1 MPSAASQPGPLVV
14 VPDVAAAVAPG
25 AAVGVAPGVAVGVA
39 PGVAVG
45 VAPAVAVGVGA
56 EAVALP
62 LPAPGWGVSDAR
74 AALEVARGLLPVQ
87 VGPADEVL
95 GLLTTVVLGAESHVV
110 KVYPP
115 GTDAAHLDRIHTALA
130 GSRTA
135 TSARV
140 PAVVTPHGVLTV
152 ASRLA
157 GGPPVT
163 WPEVGALLR
172 AFHAEHADAAVATW
186 SPLSRLESQVAL
198 LPEEDAQVL
207 RSARDG
213 LLSALAGVR
222 SELGHGVIH
231 GDVSPSNVMHDGTG
245 AALID
250 LDWVA
255 VAPREYDLA
264 SASRRFRAGELDR
277 ATYRDFCT
285 AYGHDVLGWEG
296 LPLLDR
302 IADLAGVVFRIWDC
316 RHHGRDLDWLP
327 AELQLWGTPV

>member
-1 MPSAASQPGPLVV
+1 MPSATAQPGPAVV
-14 VPDVAAAVAPG
+14 VPGVVVEAV
-25 AAVGVAPGVAVGVA
+25 
-39 PGVAVG
+39 
-45 VAPAVAVGVGA
+45 

-62 LPAPGWGVSDAR
+62 LPAPGWGAAEAL
-74 AALEVARGLLPVQ
+74 AALELARAQLPVH

-95 GLLTTVVLGAESHVV
+95 GLLTTVVLGAGDHVV

-115 GTDAAHLDRIHTALA
+115 DTDVAHLDRIHAALA

-135 TSARV
+135 TGALG
-140 PAVVTPHGVLTV
+140 PAVATPHGVVTV
-152 ASRLA
+152 APRLS
-157 GGPPVT
+157 GGAPVT
-163 WPEVGALLR
+163 WPEAGALLR
-172 AFHAEHADAAVATW
+172 SFHTEHADADVAPW
-186 SPLSRLESQVAL
+186 SPLSRLESQAAGL
-198 LPEEDAQVL
+198 HEEDAYVL
-207 RSARDG
+207 RSARDE

-231 GDVSPSNVMHDGTG
+231 GDLSPSNVMHDGRR

-277 ATYRDFCT
+277 RTYGQFCT

-296 LPLLDR
+296 LSLLDR

-327 AELQLWGTPV
+327 AELEL

>member
-1 MPSAASQPGPLVV
+1 MPSAASQPGPVV
-14 VPDVAAAVAPG
+14 DVSDVAPG
-25 AAVGVAPGVAVGVA
+25 AVAGVVAGVSADVAAGVSA
-39 PGVAVG
+39 GVS
-45 VAPAVAVGVGA
+45 A

-62 LPAPGWGVSDAR
+62 LPAAGWGARDAS
-74 AALEVARGLLPVQ
+74 AALEVARALLPVQ

-135 TSARV
+135 TSALV
-140 PAVVTPHGVLTV
+140 PAVVTPHGVVTV
-152 ASRLA
+152 ASRLS
-157 GGPPVT
+157 GGSPVT
-163 WPEVGALLR
+163 WPEVGALLQ

-186 SPLSRLESQVAL
+186 SPLSRLGSQVAL
-198 LPEEDAQVL
+198 LPEEHAHIL
-207 RSARDG
+207 WSARDG

-222 SELGHGVIH
+222 SELGYGVIH
-231 GDVSPSNVMHDGTG
+231 GDVSPSNVMHDGRR

-277 ATYRDFCT
+277 ATYRDFCA

-316 RHHGRDLDWLP
+316 RHHGRDLDWLRG
-327 AELQLWGTPV
+327 ELQLWGTPV

>member
-1 MPSAASQPGPLVV
+1 MPSATSQPRPTVVARDVDPL
-14 VPDVAAAVAPG
+14 P
-25 AAVGVAPGVAVGVA
+25 
-39 PGVAVG
+39 
-45 VAPAVAVGVGA
+45 
-56 EAVALP
+56 LP
-62 LPAPGWGVSDAR
+62 LPAPGWGAADAH
-74 AALEVARGLLPVQ
+74 AALELARGQLPLQ

-95 GLLTTVVLGAESHVV
+95 GLLTTVVLGAGQHVV

-115 GTDAAHLDRIHTALA
+115 GTDAAHLDRIHAALA

-135 TSARV
+135 TTPLV
-140 PAVVTPHGVLTV
+140 PAAVTPHGVVTV
-152 ASRLA
+152 AARLS
-157 GGPPVT
+157 GGCPVT
-163 WPEVGALLR
+163 WPEAGRLLR
-172 AFHAEHADAAVATW
+172 DFHAEHAGADVAPW
-186 SPLSRLESQVAL
+186 SPLSRLESQAEV
-198 LPEEDAQVL
+198 LPEEDAEVL
-207 RSARDG
+207 RAARDG

-231 GDVSPSNVMHDGTG
+231 GDVSPSNVMHDGIR

-277 ATYRDFCT
+277 QTYRDFCA

-327 AELQLWGTPV
+327 AELGLWHSPL

>member
-1 MPSAASQPGPLVV
+1 MPSAASQP
-14 VPDVAAAVAPG
+14 
-25 AAVGVAPGVAVGVA
+25 
-39 PGVAVG
+39 
-45 VAPAVAVGVGA
+45 APAVVVSDVAHGALPGAEIGSQIGSAIGSAIGSGVGA
-56 EAVALP
+56 GADAGGAVETVALP
-62 LPAPGWGVSDAR
+62 LPTPGWGAADAV
-74 AALEVARGLLPVQ
+74 AALELARPYLPVE
-87 VGPADEVL
+87 VGSAGEVL
-95 GLLTTVVLGAESHVV
+95 GLLTTVVLGAGAHVV

-115 GTDAAHLDRIHTALA
+115 GTDAAHLDRIHAALA

-135 TSARV
+135 TTALV
-140 PAVVTPHGVLTV
+140 PSVVTPHGVVTV
-152 ASRLA
+152 AARLA

-172 AFHAEHADAAVATW
+172 AFHTEHGDADVASW
-186 SPLSRLESQVAL
+186 SPLSRLESQVAV
-198 LPEEDAQVL
+198 LPEEDAAVL

-231 GDVSPSNVMHDGTG
+231 GDVSPSNVMHDGTR

-277 ATYRDFCT
+277 GTYRDFCA

-327 AELQLWGTPV
+327 AELELWGTPA